1 MTAKFSPLDYAFAV
15 GRIKALENYLIPAR
29 IFREAA
35 EAPDFKRAAELISE
49 AGKTTDRLRE
59 ARTPAELEAFIEA
72 ELAALDATMGELFL
86 DKKLY
91 SFYQL
96 ADEVV
101 RAADSLSLLD
111 EPFFIDFF
119 RLKIDLANLKI
130 YLRCRYAS
138 RPASQFE
145 EKFVSGGRLEKKLFL
160 DNYSSNLEDFAQL
173 LKATSYEQL
182 WRDGLNFLQAQD
194 SFVVFERQ
202 AESLVMDYLQLA
214 KRVTFGPEPL
224 FAYGLARRQ
233 ELKLTRLVVLG
244 QMLNIPAF
252 LLKERISQTYV

>member
-1 MTAKFSPLDYAFAV
+1 
-15 GRIKALENYLIPAR
+15 
-29 IFREAA
+29 
-35 EAPDFKRAAELISE
+35 
-49 AGKTTDRLRE
+49 
-59 ARTPAELEAFIEA
+59 
-72 ELAALDATMGELFL
+72 
-86 DKKLY
+86 
-91 SFYQL
+91 
-96 ADEVV
+96 
-101 RAADSLSLLD
+101 
-111 EPFFIDFF
+111 
-119 RLKIDLANLKI
+119 
-130 YLRCRYAS
+130 
-138 RPASQFE
+138 
-145 EKFVSGGRLEKKLFL
+145 LFL